1 MCGIVGF
8 TGRKQAAPILLDGL
22 SKLEYR
28 GYDSAGLAVRDGERK
43 AEVVK
48 AKGRLTNLIE
58 KTDGGNALA
67 GTCGI
72 GHTRWAT
79 HGEPSVSNAH
89 PHVSGNCSR
98 SGSGQVESEVVGV
111 HNGIIENYQELRD
124 KLLRHGYVFYSQT
137 DTEVAVKLVDYYYK
151 KYKLGP
157 VDAIAKTMVRMRGSY
172 ALELMFQ
179 DFPGEIWVAR
189 KDSPMIIGVTD
200 GETYVASDVP
210 AILKY
215 TRNVYYIGNLEFARL
230 APGEADFYNL
240 DGDKIEKETTEIKWD
255 AEAAEKGGFEHFM
268 MKEIHE
274 QPKAVADTLN
284 SMVKD
289 GRIDLG
295 VLGIT
300 DDDIREIGQITIVAC
315 GSAWHVGMETQYVIE
330 DLAGIPVRVE
340 LASEFRYR
348 KMPLG
353 APRAISAGVAE
364 GKPDGMAVGVSE
376 GKPIGGAG
384 GLSDGKSIGVSDGKP
399 DGMAAGMSDGKAI
412 GVPDGKSDR
421 ISTETP
427 GGMAISQKT
436 LVIVIS
442 QSGETADTLAAL
454 RLAKE
459 KGLKTLA
466 IVNVVG
472 SSIAREADHVLYT
485 LAGPEIS
492 VATTKA
498 YSAQLV
504 AADCL
509 AVQFAFARG
518 MITEEQYKGYISE
531 LLTIPGKME
540 RILEDKGRIQ
550 WFAAKYANARD
561 VFFIGRGI
569 DYAVGLEGSLKLKEI
584 SYVHSEAYA
593 AGELKHG
600 TISLIEN
607 GTLVIGILTQSG
619 LYEKTISNMVECK
632 SRGAYLMGLTTFGK
646 YETEDQADF
655 TVYVPKVDEHF
666 VGSLAVVP
674 LQLLGYYVSVA
685 KGLDVDKPRN
695 LAKSVTVE

>member
-8 TGRKQAAPILLDGL
+8 TGKHQAAPILLDGL

-28 GYDSAGLAVRDGERK
+28 GYDSAGLAVRDGDHK

-58 KTDGGNALA
+58 KTDGGKALA

-79 HGEPSVSNAH
+79 HGEPSVINAH
-89 PHVSGNCSR
+89 PHVSGNCKR
-98 SGSGQVESEVVGV
+98 SGSGEVESEVVGV
-111 HNGIIENYQELRD
+111 HNGIIENYQELKE
-124 KLLRHGYVFYSQT
+124 KLLKHGYVFYSQT
-137 DTEVAVKLVDYYYK
+137 DTEVVIKLVDYYYK
-151 KYKLGP
+151 KYKMGP
-157 VDAIAKTMVRMRGSY
+157 IDAIAKTMVRVRGSY
-172 ALELMFQ
+172 ALELMFS
-179 DFPGEIWVAR
+179 DYPGEIWVAR
-189 KDSPMIIGVTD
+189 KDSPMIIGIAD

-230 APGEADFYNL
+230 LPGEAHFYNL
-240 DGDKIEKETTEIKWD
+240 DGDEIEKETTEIKWD
-255 AEAAEKGGFEHFM
+255 AESAEKAGFEHFM
-268 MKEIHE
+268 IKEIHE
-274 QPKAVADTLN
+274 QPKAVLDTLN
-284 SMVKD
+284 GVIKD
-289 GRIDLG
+289 GQIDFTESGLSDEE
-295 VLGIT
+295 LK
-300 DDDIREIGQITIVAC
+300 EIEQIYIVAC
-315 GSAWHVGMETQYVIE
+315 GSAWHVGMEAQYVIE
-330 DLAGIPVRVE
+330 DLAQVPVRVE

-348 KMPLG
+348 KMPLNPN
-353 APRAISAGVAE
+353 A
-364 GKPDGMAVGVSE
+364 
-376 GKPIGGAG
+376 
-384 GLSDGKSIGVSDGKP
+384 
-399 DGMAAGMSDGKAI
+399 
-412 GVPDGKSDR
+412 
-421 ISTETP
+421 
-427 GGMAISQKT
+427 

-454 RLAKE
+454 RLSKDR
-459 KGLKTLA
+459 GVKTLA

-472 SSIAREADHVLYT
+472 SSIAREADYVLYT

-498 YSAQLV
+498 YSAQLIV
-504 AADCL
+504 ADCL
-509 AVQFAFARG
+509 AVQMAYVRG
-518 MITEEQYKGYISE
+518 TITEEQYSYYISE
-531 LLTIPGKME
+531 LATIPDKME
-540 RILEDKGRIQ
+540 RVLEDKERIQ

-584 SYVHSEAYA
+584 SYIHSEAYA

-600 TISLIEN
+600 TISLIED
-607 GTLVIGILTQSG
+607 GILVIGILTQSE

-632 SRGAYLMGLTTFGK
+632 SRGAYLVGLTIFGK
-646 YETEDQADF
+646 YETEDQVDF
-655 TVYVPKVDEHF
+655 TIYVPKVDEHF
-666 VGSLAVVP
+666 VGSLAIVP